1 VRLLG
6 GRARGRGLTGDRER
20 CSANDYFASEMGNG
34 LCFADGILWLTTK
47 SENLDLGTFRT
58 VGLAALAVRRFE
70 DAGLAARIVAVD
82 KTVSVVVDSVLAFAF
97 GPRGIGGAF
106 ELVSVLAPR
115 VEAVDKTVTVVVEV
129 VLAVADVAY
138 LASSNYDMAAD

>member
-1 VRLLG
+1 
-6 GRARGRGLTGDRER
+6 
-20 CSANDYFASEMGNG
+20 MGKG
-34 LCFADGILWLTTK
+34 LCFADGTLWLKTK
-47 SENLDLGTFRT
+47 TENLDLGTFRT
-58 VGLAALAVRRFE
+58 VGLAALAVRSFE
-70 DAGLAARIVAVD
+70 AAGLAARVVAVD